1 MINMIT
7 GEEARNNVKEH
18 DSCAVLHLDSDNKD
32 INAGRIYKLA
42 DEAIR
47 QVSSDGLSCV
57 GIIMDSEKPFEDIL
71 DIREMISV
79 FETHGYIAMFR
90 REREEISQGVV
101 VKYVWSIKIVW

>member
-1 MINMIT
+1 MKMIT

-18 DSCAVLHLDSDNKD
+18 RSCAILHLDSDNKD

-47 QVSSDGLSCV
+47 QVSSDGLSRV
-57 GIIMDSEKPFEDIL
+57 EIIMDSEKPFEDIL
-71 DIREMISV
+71 DIHNIISL
-79 FETHGYIAMFR
+79 FNTCGYIAVFH

-101 VKYVWSIKIVW
+101 VKYVWSIEIVW

>member
-7 GEEARNNVKEH
+7 GEEARENVREH
-18 DSCAVLHLDSDNKD
+18 DSCAMLHLDSDNKD

-57 GIIMDSEKPFEDIL
+57 EIIMDSEKPFGDIL
-71 DIREMISV
+71 DIHKMLSL
-79 FETHGYIAMFR
+79 FKKYGYIAVFH
-90 REREEISQGVV
+90 REHEEISLGVV
-101 VKYVWSIKIVW
+101 VKYVWSLEIMW